1 MLVILS
7 EQLCCSTV
15 EHMKA
20 SSFFYLVPYGPGEE
34 MHLSIF
40 VSARWGSSPCFFCSH
55 GAELAIGE
63 LEIHKQGL
71 T

>member
-1 MLVILS
+1 
-7 EQLCCSTV
+7 
-15 EHMKA
+15 MKA

-71 T
+71 TSLKLMEGPVGLCIIAC